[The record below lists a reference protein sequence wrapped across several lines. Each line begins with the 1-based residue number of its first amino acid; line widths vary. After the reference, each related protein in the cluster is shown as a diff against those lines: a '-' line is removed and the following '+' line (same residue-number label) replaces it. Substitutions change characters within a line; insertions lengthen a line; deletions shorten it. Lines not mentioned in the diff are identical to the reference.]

1 MFSRLRGIM
10 NGNGKNQTSRQK
22 LKYPLF
28 TNKEGHGAP
37 LRPPV
42 RAGVRVSGFTGTARM
57 HFIVWVSPNLKL
69 FKLSKQILSS
79 IVDKQA

>member
-1 MFSRLRGIM
+1 MA
-10 NGNGKNQTSRQK
+10 KTK
-22 LKYPLF
+22 LQGENSSTPYSQI
-28 TNKEGHGAP
+28 NEGHGVP
-37 LRPPV
+37 HRPPV
-42 RAGVRVSGFTGTARM
+42 RAGVRVSGFTETARM

>member
-1 MFSRLRGIM
+1 MAKI
-10 NGNGKNQTSRQK
+10 K
-22 LKYPLF
+22 LQGENSSTPYSQI
-28 TNKEGHGAP
+28 NEGHGVP
-37 LRPPV
+37 HRPPV

-57 HFIVWVSPNLKL
+57 HLIVWVSPNLKL